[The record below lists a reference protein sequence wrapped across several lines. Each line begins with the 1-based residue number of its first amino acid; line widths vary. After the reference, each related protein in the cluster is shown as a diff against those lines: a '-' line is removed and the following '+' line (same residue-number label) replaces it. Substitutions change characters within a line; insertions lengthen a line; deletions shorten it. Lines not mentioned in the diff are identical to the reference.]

1 VLKELFGIDDKGGG
15 GFDIMKQFKDHAFM
29 PVLVSIPLSIGFI
42 MIFANNAVGYE
53 AGHLVSYSVHAGDL
67 SSILWWVAS
76 IIVVWYGTNEAIKKS
91 QELAA
96 KKLQE
101 MSGGLSGLL
110 GGMGG
115 AN

>member
-1 VLKELFGIDDKGGG
+1 MFDKLKQLKQMRDQAMAVQKQLAAEEIVVERGVVRIVISGDQKIKELTVQG
-15 GFDIMKQFKDHAFM
+15 
-29 PVLVSIPLSIGFI
+29 VSSQE
-42 MIFANNAVGYE
+42 V
-53 AGHLVSYSVHAGDL
+53 VSAL
-67 SSILWWVAS
+67 
-76 IIVVWYGTNEAIKKS
+76 NEAIKKS

>member
-1 VLKELFGIDDKGGG
+1 MFDKIKQLKQMRDQAMAVQKQLAAEEIVVERGTVRIMISGDQKIKELTVQG
-15 GFDIMKQFKDHAFM
+15 
-29 PVLVSIPLSIGFI
+29 VSSQE
-42 MIFANNAVGYE
+42 V
-53 AGHLVSYSVHAGDL
+53 VSAL
-67 SSILWWVAS
+67 
-76 IIVVWYGTNEAIKKS
+76 NEAIKKS

>member
-1 VLKELFGIDDKGGG
+1 MFDKIKQLKQMRDQAMTIQ
-15 GFDIMKQFKDHAFM
+15 KQLA
-29 PVLVSIPLSIGFI
+29 
-42 MIFANNAVGYE
+42 AE
-53 AGHLVSYSVHAGDL
+53 E
-67 SSILWWVAS
+67 
-76 IIVVWYGTNEAIKKS
+76 IVVERGTVRVVISGDQKIKDLTVQGVSSQEVVNAINEAVKKS

>member
-1 VLKELFGIDDKGGG
+1 MFDKLKQLKQMRDQAMAVQKQLAAEEIVVERGAVRIVISGDQKIKELTVQG
-15 GFDIMKQFKDHAFM
+15 
-29 PVLVSIPLSIGFI
+29 VSSQE
-42 MIFANNAVGYE
+42 V
-53 AGHLVSYSVHAGDL
+53 VSAL
-67 SSILWWVAS
+67 
-76 IIVVWYGTNEAIKKS
+76 NEAIKKS

>member
-1 VLKELFGIDDKGGG
+1 MFDKIKQLKQMRDQAMAIQ
-15 GFDIMKQFKDHAFM
+15 KQLAQ
-29 PVLVSIPLSIGFI
+29 
-42 MIFANNAVGYE
+42 E
-53 AGHLVSYSVHAGDL
+53 E
-67 SSILWWVAS
+67 
-76 IIVVWYGTNEAIKKS
+76 IVVERGVVRVVISGDQKIKDLTVQGVNSQEVINAINEAVKKS

-110 GGMGG
+110 GGGMGG

>member
-1 VLKELFGIDDKGGG
+1 MFDKIKQLKQMRDQAMAVQRQLAAEEIVVERGTVRIVISGDQKIKELTVQG
-15 GFDIMKQFKDHAFM
+15 
-29 PVLVSIPLSIGFI
+29 VSSQE
-42 MIFANNAVGYE
+42 V
-53 AGHLVSYSVHAGDL
+53 VSAL
-67 SSILWWVAS
+67 
-76 IIVVWYGTNEAIKKS
+76 NEAIKKS

>member
-1 VLKELFGIDDKGGG
+1 MLDKLKKLKQMRDEAMVIQKQLAQEEIVVERGSVKIVISGDQRIKELTVQGVSSQEVVNGI
-15 GFDIMKQFKDHAFM
+15 
-29 PVLVSIPLSIGFI
+29 
-42 MIFANNAVGYE
+42 
-53 AGHLVSYSVHAGDL
+53 
-67 SSILWWVAS
+67 
-76 IIVVWYGTNEAIKKS
+76 NEAIKKS

>member
-1 VLKELFGIDDKGGG
+1 MFDKIKQLKQMRDQAMAVQKQLAAEEIVVERGTVRIVISGDQKIKELTVQG
-15 GFDIMKQFKDHAFM
+15 
-29 PVLVSIPLSIGFI
+29 VSSQE
-42 MIFANNAVGYE
+42 V
-53 AGHLVSYSVHAGDL
+53 VSAL
-67 SSILWWVAS
+67 
-76 IIVVWYGTNEAIKKS
+76 NEAIKKS